1 MLHMDY
7 HVHCKNSPDSSEPLD
22 EICQGAVDAGLTEI
36 MVTDR
41 YSPMIMGVRRLILHI
56 WINVWIRS
64 WNAEKSIKT
73 VSMWVLEPN

>member
-36 MVTDR
+36 MVTDHYELFTDDYWR
-41 YSPMIMGVRRLILHI
+41 AAFDLAYLDQCLDSVMECREKDKHRLYIGF
-56 WINVWIRS
+56 
-64 WNAEKSIKT
+64 
-73 VSMWVLEPN
+73 